1 MHTPGSESRPP
12 RRTGRA
18 RLRRLVAGVLAC
30 SLIAAACSDDGSDAR
45 TTDASAGSTADGSGP
60 AASEAATG
68 TSMGSTGEA
77 PAGSADEA
85 DTGAGDGADRGA
97 PVAGD
102 ALESVGIQVVEEAI
116 DLTEI
121 TAPLVLTRVQSDRL
135 LADVDPANGIAGAD
149 LDAVATMPVGVAP
162 ISWFVA
168 AWVSTAETPA
178 AALARDWMG
187 DQDWANAPSVRF
199 PEAVLALFVN
209 DLATSTAA
217 EVPDDES
224 LLDLAPLLPPGP
236 VDIAPAGLRA
246 QPTGALAD
254 PQARLDGVC
263 STVVNFIGASL
274 GAIVNALHITPPASG
289 DFLGTLGAIGAFVF
303 NNTIG
308 LAAQFVQGLINELTA
323 PVVAAIRTA
332 IAVVGVITVFA
343 SMFRDEKVNVK
354 LRPTQREL
362 QYRFAIGSEGDIT
375 GQFVATSDSLTGRW
389 PAVLEDCANALGTPL
404 PTPAGPGERADWTVE
419 QPRSVIAAGELA
431 TTVGTDLAARLSFA
445 TLRESEEDAKGQ
457 ETNSAAFVTVKIRRT
472 AVEDLLRLGRQQV
485 DAARA
490 TILSLVPIPGLSNL
504 AAAAFDAV
512 VGPVLAR
519 VDAEISDAARGV
531 FGLTGRATVFVS
543 FHEPPDTTTS
553 SSNPEPTEPPAD
565 FCTKYRELVA
575 FSATLGDDIVGW
587 ATEIVRRLD
596 EMRPLAPA
604 DLLDEVDVERRVYQ
618 AVAESASILVLI
630 ETTEPLPEAAAALGV
645 FCGVSGA

>member
-1 MHTPGSESRPP
+1 MRTSGSEPRPP
-12 RRTGRA
+12 IRTRQA
-18 RLRRLVAGVLAC
+18 RLPRLVAGLLAC
-30 SLIAAACSDDGSDAR
+30 SLVAAACSDAGSDADPA
-45 TTDASAGSTADGSGP
+45 TSAVEGAETIESGSGSGAGDP
-60 AASEAATG
+60 AATEAATG
-68 TSMGSTGEA
+68 TSTGS
-77 PAGSADEA
+77 
-85 DTGAGDGADRGA
+85 DGTDDSPESSDA
-97 PVAGD
+97 PVARD
-102 ALESVGIQVVEEAI
+102 ALESVGIQVVEEAT

-149 LDAVATMPVGVAP
+149 LDAVATMPAGVAP
-162 ISWFVA
+162 ISWFMA
-168 AWVSTAETPA
+168 AWVSTADTPA
-178 AALARDWMG
+178 AALAREWMG
-187 DQDWANAPSVRF
+187 EQDWANAPTVRF

-209 DLATSTAA
+209 DLATSTST

-224 LLDLAPLLPPGP
+224 LLDLGPLLPPRP
-236 VDIAPAGLRA
+236 TDIAPAGLQA
-246 QPTGALAD
+246 
-254 PQARLDGVC
+254 PQAPQVRLDGVC

-308 LAAQFVQGLINELTA
+308 LAAQLVQGLITELTA

-332 IAVVGVITVFA
+332 VAVLGVITIFA
-343 SMFRDEKVNVK
+343 SLFRDEKLDVK
-354 LRPTQREL
+354 LSPTQSQQ
-362 QYRFAIGSEGDIT
+362 QYRFAVGTEGDIR

-389 PAVLEDCANALGTPL
+389 PKVLEDCAQAVGTPL
-404 PTPAGPGERADWTVE
+404 PTPTGPGERAEWTVE
-419 QPRSVIAAGELA
+419 QPRSVVAPGELV
-431 TTVGTDLAARLSFA
+431 TTVGADLAARLSFA
-445 TLRESEEDAKGQ
+445 TLRESEEQAKGQ

-490 TILSLVPIPGLSNL
+490 TILSLVPIPGVRDL

-519 VDAEISDAARGV
+519 IDAEISDAARGV
-531 FGLTGRATVFVS
+531 FGLTGRATVFVA

-553 SSNPEPTEPPAD
+553 SSSSSVPEPTEPPAD
-565 FCTKYRELVA
+565 FCTKFRELME
-575 FSATLGDDIVGW
+575 FSTTLGSDVVGW

-596 EMRPLAPA
+596 EMRPLAPG
-604 DLLDEVDVERRVYQ
+604 DLVDDVDVLRRVYQ
-618 AVAESASILVLI
+618 AVADSADVLVLI
-630 ETTEPLPEAAAALGV
+630 QTTEPLPASVAAIGA
-645 FCGVSGA
+645 FCGISGL